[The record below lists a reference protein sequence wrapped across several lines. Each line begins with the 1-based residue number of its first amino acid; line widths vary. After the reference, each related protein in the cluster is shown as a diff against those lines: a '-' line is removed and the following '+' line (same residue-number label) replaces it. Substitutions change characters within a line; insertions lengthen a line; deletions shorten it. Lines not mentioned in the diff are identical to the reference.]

1 MIFDF
6 VSFYPFIC
14 LHYCEFT
21 FKNGGKKINNQET
34 VETAKSESFAPSLE
48 MSKHENFRER

>member
-21 FKNGGKKINNQET
+21 FKNGGKKIHNQET